1 MIHSVRRADWP
12 VLLLVIA
19 VAAVVR
25 FNNLGVSEYHY
36 DHATLSRLAQQ
47 MIETRTLATL
57 GMTTS
62 VGLPNAPASVYVVA
76 LPYLFTDDLLLVNAF
91 LVALNVGG
99 VALLWLLAHRYFGS
113 SVGLAAGMIY
123 ALNPWAAFYSRG
135 IWAQNF
141 LTPFILLAFL
151 LGLLGFFEG
160 KRWAQAACLPVL
172 LFGAQIH
179 YAAWTLL
186 PVYLWLLW
194 LGRRQLSWRALA
206 VSAALGALVV
216 APFAVGIIQW
226 AAGREGAQTLGVVFG
241 SRPVDIHRQTLLF
254 PLWLATGLSMERV
267 VAPQSDL
274 LAQLPPPSALWALV
288 GLLALPGLAQ
298 VARRQPRLLP
308 LVVLWLGLPVLAFLP
323 TFAPVYTHYFIA
335 LIPALALLSG
345 IGLAWLAEQYG
356 LVSRLAAAGVAAAI
370 LFSQGVWWNNLLQY
384 INSTATPPGWPSSD
398 GFSVPMGYLLDIR
411 SRLSPV
417 QDVLLLNSLP
427 LKSDLTIWSPLLY
440 HRVSCLREVVS
451 AEGGI
456 AVFPHHP
463 FAVLTAPGGN
473 PYPLPALYANP
484 AQTVLPLRPGEGEYT
499 LAVFDRAP
507 AWPGPALVS
516 IPPARFDNDV
526 RLMGYALEPER
537 LYLDW
542 ELPARP
548 AQDEQYFYFAHFLNA
563 TGNRIAQRDSN
574 FWPSKYWC
582 EGDRA
587 VLWVDTAVPLTQTA
601 ALRVGLYRVVNGL
614 FVNSSVLDD
623 SGNSLG
629 LWVDVPLK
637 AVMSDEQKVMGP

>member
-1 MIHSVRRADWP
+1 MVHPVRRADWP
-12 VLLLVIA
+12 ILLLVVLA
-19 VAAVVR
+19 AAVVR
-25 FNNLGVSEYHY
+25 FNQLGVSEYHY
-36 DHATLSRLAQQ
+36 DHAVLSRLAQQ
-47 MIETRTLATL
+47 MLDTRAPATL

-62 VGLPNAPASVYVVA
+62 VGVPNAPASVYVVA
-76 LPYLFTDDLLLVNAF
+76 LPYLFTDDPLLVNAF

-99 VALLWLLAHRYFGS
+99 VGLLWLLAHRYFGA
-113 SVGLAAGMIY
+113 SVGLAAGLIY

-151 LGLLGFFEG
+151 LGLRGFYEG
-160 KRWAQAACLPVL
+160 SRRAQAACLPVL

-194 LGRRQLSWRALA
+194 LGRKQLSPRALA
-206 VSAALGALVV
+206 ISFGLGALVL
-216 APFAVGIIQW
+216 APFAVGIGQW
-226 AAGREGAQTLGVVFG
+226 AAGREGSQTLGVIFG
-241 SRPVDIHRQTLLF
+241 GRSVGIHPQTLTF

-267 VAPQSDL
+267 IAPQGDL

-288 GLLALPGLAQ
+288 GLLALPGL
-298 VARRQPRLLP
+298 VRLGRTQPRLLP
-308 LVVLWLGLPVLAFLP
+308 LVVLWLGLPLLAFLP
-323 TFAPVYTHYFIA
+323 TFAPVYPHYFIV

-345 IGLAWLAEQYG
+345 IGLAWLAERYG
-356 LVSRLAAAGVAAAI
+356 MVSRLAAAGVAAAI

-384 INSTATPPGWPSSD
+384 VNTTATPPGWPSSD

-411 SRLSPV
+411 SRLAPV

-427 LKSDLTIWSPLLY
+427 LQNDPTIWSPMLY
-440 HRVSCLREVVS
+440 HRVSCLREVVA

-456 AVFPHHP
+456 AVFPGHP
-463 FAVLTAPGGN
+463 FAVLTAPGGS
-473 PYPLPALYANP
+473 PYPLPALYAGAAP
-484 AQTVLPLRPGEGEYT
+484 VVVPLRPGEGEYT
-499 LAVFDRAP
+499 LVVFDQAP
-507 AWPGPALVS
+507 DWPGPALAT
-516 IPPARFDNDV
+516 IPVARFDNGV
-526 RLMGYALEPER
+526 SLQGYALEAER

-563 TGNRIAQRDSN
+563 AGDRIAQRDSN

-582 EGDRA
+582 GGDRA
-587 VLWVDTAVPLTQTA
+587 VIWVDTPVPLDETA
-601 ALRVGLYRVVNGL
+601 LLRVGLYRVVNGL
-614 FVNSSVLDD
+614 FVNSSLLDD
-623 SGNSLG
+623 SGGAPG

-637 AVMSDEQKVMGP
+637 TVMSP